1 MDGERDHP
9 AGIASGLPGAPA
21 PCRGLCRRDFL
32 EQAFRLAAA
41 GLLVGCAANATSA
54 TVPQF
59 TINIGDYPPL
69 LNVGG
74 IAVLPTNLT
83 RGKPIAVSRTGADTF
98 VALSLVCPHRG
109 FTVEAVSGTFYCPG
123 HGAEFAAT
131 GAWTGGQPTSNLST
145 YPVQYDSAAASL
157 TIG

>member
-1 MDGERDHP
+1 MDGERNHP
-9 AGIASGLPGAPA
+9 AVVTAAWPGDPA

-41 GLLVGCAANATSA
+41 GLLVGCAAGATSA
-54 TVPQF
+54 TVAQF

-83 RGKPIAVSRTGADTF
+83 QGKPIAVSRTGTNTF

-109 FTVEAVSGTFYCPG
+109 FTVEAVSGAFYCPG
-123 HGAEFAAT
+123 HGAQFAAN
-131 GAWTGGQPTSNLST
+131 GAWTGGQQTSNLSA
-145 YPVQYDSAAASL
+145 YPVQYDSASAAL